1 MKLIRTGVG
10 GKSLKP
16 SPVRAHEGD
25 YFSSGGGVIYKGRRY
40 SLNCYGRLGITVGS
54 QECTE
59 SEMQFVIDA
68 KRITAEQFIDRLV
81 KDENWS

>member
-1 MKLIRTGVG
+1 MV
-10 GKSLKP
+10 
-16 SPVRAHEGD
+16 
-25 YFSSGGGVIYKGRRY
+25 YKGRRY